1 MGGEEYEVK
10 GTNGSQYVVNVAN
23 RECSCRRWELT
34 GIPCA
39 HAVATNYNMS
49 LNGINVG
56 IPEEWVHKCYWL
68 STWKNAYSHKIG
80 CINGKIMWK
89 KSQIPTKLTPP
100 KHLTQVGR
108 PKKNRRK
115 TKEEKAMVKDGKLSR
130 AFKTV
135 TCNKCGHMGHNK
147 RSCKGQTMNQPVGS
161 SAQAAAPSSQAKK
174 RSSSKQAAGPS
185 SQPKKRSSSTGD
197 ASTPQCTQGASTQ
210 AAGIGSKGRKRS
222 SSTQAAAASAPKK
235 QKKKATGGGNG
246 GSQKK
251 DKVAV

>member
-1 MGGEEYEVK
+1 MDRANSYSVSWNGGEEYEVK

-39 HAVATNYNMS
+39 HAVATNYNMP

-68 STWKNAYSHKIG
+68 STWKKAYSHKIG

-89 KSQIPTKLTPP
+89 KSQIPAKLTPP
-100 KHLTQVGR
+100 KHYTQVGR

-115 TKEEKAMVKDGKLSR
+115 TKEERAMVKDGKLSR

-135 TCNKCGHMGHNK
+135 TCTKCGQMGHNK
-147 RSCKGQTMNQPVGS
+147 RSCKGQTINQPVGS
-161 SAQAAAPSSQAKK
+161 SAQAAAPSSQANK
-174 RSSSKQAAGPS
+174 RSSSKQA
-185 SQPKKRSSSTGD
+185 

-210 AAGIGSKGRKRS
+210 AAGTSSKGRKRS
-222 SSTQAAAASAPKK
+222 SSTQAADASAPKK